1 MAGRPGQASDDYDYS
16 SWLEAAVR
24 GLILAVIT
32 PDNTPHGYNLTYGFP
47 MVLFIIV
54 ALILYL
60 LFSRPHRRVPAQT
73 ISLPARSAR
82 PPGPGAARAA
92 ATAGGLSAAPG
103 GGATESHL
111 EPQGAHLVASTDA
124 EPVDTTPAGQAGQAG
139 QAESGDQAEPGGTE
153 GSEGPADPKDGE
165 GTE

>member
-1 MAGRPGQASDDYDYS
+1 MAGRPGQASDDYDNG

-32 PDNTPHGYNLTYGFP
+32 PDNTPHGYNLTFAFP
-47 MVLFIIV
+47 MVLFIII

-60 LFSRPHRRVPAQT
+60 LFSRPHRRVPAQM

-82 PPGPGAARAA
+82 PPDPGTARAA
-92 ATAGGLSAAPG
+92 AAAGGLPTAPG
-103 GGATESHL
+103 GGTTESHL
-111 EPQGAHLVASTDA
+111 EPHGAHMVASTDA
-124 EPVDTTPAGQAGQAG
+124 EPVDTTPA
-139 QAESGDQAEPGGTE
+139 EQAEPGESAGTE
-153 GSEGPADPKDGE
+153 GSAGPADPKDGE

>member
-1 MAGRPGQASDDYDYS
+1 MAGRPGQASDDYDNG

-47 MVLFIIV
+47 MVLFIVI

-60 LFSRPHRRVPAQT
+60 MFSRPHRRVPARM

-82 PPGPGAARAA
+82 PPEPGAARAA
-92 ATAGGLSAAPG
+92 AAAGGLPTAAG
-103 GGATESHL
+103 GGTTESHL
-111 EPQGAHLVASTDA
+111 EPHGAHLVASTDA
-124 EPVDTTPAGQAGQAG
+124 EPVDTTPADQAG
-139 QAESGDQAEPGGTE
+139 QAESGGTE

>member
-1 MAGRPGQASDDYDYS
+1 MAGRPGQASDDYDYG

-60 LFSRPHRRVPAQT
+60 LFSRPHRRVPAQM

-82 PPGPGAARAA
+82 PPDPGTARAA
-92 ATAGGLSAAPG
+92 AAAGGMSAAPG
-103 GGATESHL
+103 GGGAESHL
-111 EPQGAHLVASTDA
+111 EPHGAHIVASTDA
-124 EPVDTTPAGQAGQAG
+124 EPVDTTPASQAEQAD
-139 QAESGDQAEPGGTE
+139 QAESGETE
-153 GSEGPADPKDGE
+153 GSAGPADPKDGE